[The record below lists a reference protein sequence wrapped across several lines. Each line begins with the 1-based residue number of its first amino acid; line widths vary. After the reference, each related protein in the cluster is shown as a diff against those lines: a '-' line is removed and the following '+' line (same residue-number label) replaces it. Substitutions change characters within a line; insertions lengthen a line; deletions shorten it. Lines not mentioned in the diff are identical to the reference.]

1 MANEA
6 LNKLAQTE
14 SLKRPDC
21 RVVSFNFGPWNGGMV
36 TPGLA
41 SLFAKE
47 GVGLIDLEPGAALI
61 VDELSRKGDAP
72 VEVVVLAELDSHPGR
87 EPSARRDTAAL
98 SPAFSLRLSVD
109 EFPFLASHVMN
120 GRAVLPMAMILEW
133 AAHGAISRNPGMRLL
148 GLDDLRLFKGLTLAR
163 GEAHELRVAASK
175 GSKAGD
181 HFESVVELSGTDPSG
196 RELLHA
202 RARVILGDRV
212 TPAGRRSGSPRLEP
226 FPIAADRIYGD
237 VLFHGTELQGLVT
250 VDGSSDEGILAFAR
264 TSPAPSTWMTQPL
277 RNNWLTD
284 PLAIDSAFQLL
295 ILWSTAHRR
304 ARSLPVSLESFR
316 QYRAW
321 PGEGVTIAVRVL
333 RSTGR
338 SAVSDIEFV
347 DRQNGEIVA
356 AIEGYECV
364 LDPSLESAFRLNRL
378 SDGAIA

>member
-1 MANEA
+1 
-6 LNKLAQTE
+6 
-14 SLKRPDC
+14 
-21 RVVSFNFGPWNGGMV
+21 
-36 TPGLA
+36 
-41 SLFAKE
+41 
-47 GVGLIDLEPGAALI
+47 
-61 VDELSRKGDAP
+61 
-72 VEVVVLAELDSHPGR
+72 
-87 EPSARRDTAAL
+87 
-98 SPAFSLRLSVD
+98 
-109 EFPFLASHVMN
+109 
-120 GRAVLPMAMILEW
+120 
-133 AAHGAISRNPGMRLL
+133 
-148 GLDDLRLFKGLTLAR
+148 
-163 GEAHELRVAASK
+163 
-175 GSKAGD
+175 
-181 HFESVVELSGTDPSG
+181 
-196 RELLHA
+196 
-202 RARVILGDRV
+202 
-212 TPAGRRSGSPRLEP
+212 
-226 FPIAADRIYGD
+226 
-237 VLFHGTELQGLVT
+237 
-250 VDGSSDEGILAFAR
+250 
-264 TSPAPSTWMTQPL
+264 MTQPL